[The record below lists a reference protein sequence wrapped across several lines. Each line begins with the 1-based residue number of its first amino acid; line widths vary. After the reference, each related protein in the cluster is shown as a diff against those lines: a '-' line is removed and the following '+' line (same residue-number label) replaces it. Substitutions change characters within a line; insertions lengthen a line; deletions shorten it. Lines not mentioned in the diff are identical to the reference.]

1 MVMQLREKDILGC
14 LPLLASVLG
23 NTYGVHVRIGGSDAC
38 TDGNMIQ
45 LPSLPVDCGEELL
58 LLVRGFIDHESAHI
72 RYTDFKAFK
81 EAALDAVT
89 KNLFNAIED
98 WRVENRLAAVF
109 PGCRH
114 NFHELIRRFFV
125 EDATRERAG
134 EISLA
139 LSVLNYVLLTVR
151 SWDVPEVSQPLGEEM
166 TSLDTHFPGMRQS
179 LDLILVQIRQECP
192 DTSSAIDYARQLAHC
207 LKSWKSPSQE
217 KQHRESGT
225 QTENTSASEKGS
237 EASTPEASAHG
248 TSSAENS
255 CSSAE
260 ETGQDILSGIPSIVD
275 TLPVDMG
282 NWLGKQLEAHAAG
295 ESGRKVE
302 MAVEGSCEVHL
313 LPDQDR
319 EKAVRMATALK
330 ARMLGM
336 LQAHT
341 LRHAISGRQG
351 KLETGKLYRLSTGS
365 PRVFQKRAS
374 VHKLDTAVH
383 ILLDS
388 SGSMH
393 GESIKLA
400 VQACYAVGKAL
411 EHLSGISLGI
421 TSFPAYRD
429 GKIGVFPLV
438 RHGQKMTDRMQMQA
452 HGGTPLAEALWW
464 VMRQMLILKE
474 TRKVVLILTDGV
486 PDDVT
491 QCLQALEA
499 LRKTGVEV
507 YGIGM
512 KFDCISSLLPDT
524 SSRVISRFEELSPA
538 LFEVLQHAL
547 LRETRYD

>member
-1 MVMQLREKDILGC
+1 MQLREKDILGC

-134 EISLA
+134 ERSLA

-151 SWDVPEVSQPLGEEM
+151 SWDVPEVSQPLREET
-166 TSLDTHFPGMRQS
+166 TSLDTHFPGMRQP
-179 LDLILVQIRQECP
+179 LDLILAQIRQGCP
-192 DTSSAIDYARQLAHC
+192 DTSSAIHYARQLAHC

-217 KQHRESGT
+217 EQNQESGT
-225 QTENTSASEKGS
+225 QTENTSASEKGR
-237 EASTPEASAHG
+237 EASTSAASAQE
-248 TSSAENS
+248 TSSVGNS
-255 CSSAE
+255 CLPAG
-260 ETGQDILSGIPSIVD
+260 ETGQDRLSGIPTIVD

-295 ESGRKVE
+295 DSGRKVE
-302 MAVEGSCEVHL
+302 MAVEGFCEVHL

-438 RHGQKMTDRMQMQA
+438 KHGQKMTDRMQMQA

-486 PDDVT
+486 PDDVP

>member
-1 MVMQLREKDILGC
+1 MQLREKDILGC

-45 LPSLPVDCGEELL
+45 LPSLPVDCGKELL

-125 EDATRERAG
+125 EDATKERAG
-134 EISLA
+134 ERSLA

-151 SWDVPEVSQPLGEEM
+151 SWDVPEVSQPLGEET
-166 TSLDTHFPGMRQS
+166 TSMDTHFPGMRQP
-179 LDLILVQIRQECP
+179 LDLILAQIRQECP
-192 DTSSAIDYARQLAHC
+192 DTSSAIHYARQLAHC
-207 LKSWKSPSQE
+207 LKSWKSSSQE
-217 KQHRESGT
+217 EQNQESGT
-225 QTENTSASEKGS
+225 RTENTSASEKGR
-237 EASTPEASAHG
+237 ETSTSDASAHG
-248 TSSAENS
+248 TSSVGNS
-255 CSSAE
+255 CSPAG
-260 ETGQDILSGIPSIVD
+260 ETGQDILSGIQSIVD

-282 NWLGKQLEAHAAG
+282 NWLGKQLEVHAAG

-330 ARMLGM
+330 ARMLGL

-464 VMRQMLILKE
+464 VMRQMLILRE

-486 PDDVT
+486 PDDVP

>member
-1 MVMQLREKDILGC
+1 MQLREKDILGC

-38 TDGNMIQ
+38 TDGNVIQ

-114 NFHELIRRFFV
+114 NFHELIHRFFV
-125 EDATRERAG
+125 EDATKERAG
-134 EISLA
+134 ERSPA

-151 SWDVPEVSQPLGEEM
+151 SWDVPEVSQPLGEET

-179 LDLILVQIRQECP
+179 LELILAQIRQECP

-217 KQHRESGT
+217 EQHQESGT
-225 QTENTSASEKGS
+225 QTENTSASEKAR
-237 EASTPEASAHG
+237 EASTPEASTHG

-255 CSSAE
+255 CSPAG
-260 ETGQDILSGIPSIVD
+260 ETGQDILSGIPSM
-275 TLPVDMG
+275 PVDMG

-295 ESGRKVE
+295 DSGRKVE

-330 ARMLGM
+330 ARMLGL

-438 RHGQKMTDRMQMQA
+438 KHGQKMTDRMQMQA

-486 PDDVT
+486 PDDVP